1 MNLNQVIRFFLKY
14 LKEFYIDFNQAVIIC
29 FKKYLIFKGRAN
41 RAEYWYWTL
50 FKLIIAYASF
60 RLDYR
65 LEHIFTEKYSGS
77 FSKFIFFVTFLPGI
91 SVSVRRLHDIDKS
104 GWWLLL
110 PILSLNF
117 FFFTIMTNTSIILI
131 NMSTALVI
139 VSSLFLLFCFISPG
153 TKDKNRFG

>member
-1 MNLNQVIRFFLKY
+1 MNLNQEIKFFLKY
-14 LKEFYIDFNQAVIIC
+14 LKEFYINFNQAVITC
-29 FKKYLIFKGRAN
+29 FKKYLIFTGRAT
-41 RAEYWYWTL
+41 RSEYWYWTL
-50 FKLIIAYASF
+50 FKLLIAYASF
-60 RLDYR
+60 RVDYR
-65 LEHIFTEKYSGS
+65 LDYIFTDKYSGL
-77 FSKFIFFVTFLPGI
+77 FSKFIFFVTLFPGI

-104 GWWLLL
+104 GWWLLF

-117 FFFTIMTNTSIILI
+117 FFFTLINNMSIIFI